1 MTTQTQKNDYHQKHK
16 GVSPILATVIL
27 LAVTVVGGG
36 VTFALLSSGTQ
47 TAASQNIIAIENAQ
61 AVKGTDHADIT
72 ATIKNAG
79 SKPWAEIEMNVAKSE
94 LSEPLLYESLHEN
107 VVGCVEATFDADL
120 CKDGIREVS
129 GAKSNRDNPLR
140 AQWIASLDKLG
151 GETDKADPGEGIS
164 VGRKLVFDNQ
174 DDYRTVLILNG
185 TAVAPLFT
193 GQGVDGETTLSADM
207 IAAGVTQCSPGTN
220 TDCTAQ
226 FRALDSSTDGNIFC
240 SSSTDDTVAAVC
252 RVFTHTSIEDSP
264 IAPGE
269 SKYFYA
275 DAFTKEVPG
284 LNNLQVRVGDAMVIN
299 LVAQDV
305 DGGTTR
311 AQTIIKVTGV

>member
-1 MTTQTQKNDYHQKHK
+1 MTTQTRQNDFHQKHK

-47 TAASQNIIAIENAQ
+47 TASSQNIIAIENAQ

-79 SKPWAEIEMNVAKSE
+79 SKPWAKIEMTVGKSE

-107 VVGCVEATFDADL
+107 VVGCTASTVSG
-120 CKDGIREVS
+120 CKSGIREVS
-129 GAKSNRDNPLR
+129 GASGTAENPLR

-151 GETDKADPGEGIS
+151 GETDKADPGEGVA
-164 VGRKLVFDNQ
+164 VGRKFVFDSQ
-174 DDYRTVLILNG
+174 DNYRTVVILNG
-185 TAVAPLFT
+185 TAVAPLFGGKGT
-193 GQGVDGETTLSADM
+193 ANESTLSADM
-207 IAAGVTQCSPGTN
+207 IAKGVTVCSGTD
-220 TDCTAQ
+220 TDCKAQ
-226 FRALDSSTDGNIFC
+226 FQALDSSTKGNIFC
-240 SSSTDDTVAAVC
+240 TTGGTDNTVAATC
-252 RVFTHTSIEDSP
+252 KVFTHTSIEDEP

-275 DAFTKEVPG
+275 DAFTKEVKN
-284 LNNLQVRVGDAMVIN
+284 LNNLQLRVGDALVVN
-299 LVAQDV
+299 LVAEDV

>member
-1 MTTQTQKNDYHQKHK
+1 MITQTKKNDFHQKHK

-61 AVKGTDHADIT
+61 GVKGTDHADIT

-79 SKPWAEIEMNVAKSE
+79 SKPWVQIEMTVGKSE

-107 VVGCVEATFDADL
+107 VVGCDGAAGT
-120 CKDGIREVS
+120 CQDGIREVS
-129 GAKSNRDNPLR
+129 GAEGNRDNPLR

-151 GETDKADPGEGIS
+151 GETDRADPGEGIS
-164 VGRKLVFDNQ
+164 VGRKFVFDNQ
-174 DDYRTVLILNG
+174 DDLRTVTILNG
-185 TAVAPLFT
+185 TAVAPLF
-193 GQGVDGETTLSADM
+193 GGFGVDNEQTLSTDM
-207 IAAGVTQCSPGTN
+207 DELVNACTPSAAGTFTG
-220 TDCTAQ
+220 DCTAV
-226 FRALDSSTDGNIFC
+226 FDALDPVSGNVFCGLSTNDNI
-240 SSSTDDTVAAVC
+240 AAVC
-252 RVFTHTSIEDSP
+252 QVFTHTSIEDDP

-275 DAFTKEVPG
+275 DAFTKEIPG
-284 LNNLQVRVGDAMVIN
+284 LNNLVIRVGDALVVN
-299 LVAQDV
+299 LVAEDV